1 MCEGPVGRVGVSA
14 RAHPRHGTRTR
25 MPARLVRGYAFG
37 TCFALYSLVTWCLW
51 RAQALVSP
59 VVRRMIQWERS
70 KMSVQAATAAPAQE
84 CLTLRL
90 EEVDSAVV
98 TAFVDFVYQGCV
110 TIAHDIELLLALGM
124 LADRLD
130 VGSLRRAVL
139 ERAQQLLAV
148 DTCAMILQ
156 CSRCSGLPEL
166 EHKCIEFAL
175 KNFVDVSAH
184 PSFLC
189 LEQCVLQDLVA
200 DDRCVH
206 THVHVWVKPL
216 VAGYVPSPVA
226 VCALFARA
234 RVAKALPPCLDAS
247 LYPCT
252 FPSSLSL
259 ALMLSGDVRLRLMA
273 GWMWQVRRWCSRLWC
288 AGVSVRS
295 IACSSSSSRS
305 SSAHARLTS
314 WAQKASA
321 ASAHAAQRRRSKKTR
336 KRRMGMGAEWRGA
349 GAVTTKC
356 RDSTAPPRPP
366 MAHPAQGR
374 RVRSRGG
381 AACWIACGSPT

>member
-139 ERAQQLLAV
+139 EGSTAFGRGHLRHDPTVQPLLWTSRARAQVHRIRAQ
-148 DTCAMILQ
+148 
-156 CSRCSGLPEL
+156 EL
-166 EHKCIEFAL
+166 
-175 KNFVDVSAH
+175 
-184 PSFLC
+184 
-189 LEQCVLQDLVA
+189 
-200 DDRCVH
+200 R
-206 THVHVWVKPL
+206 
-216 VAGYVPSPVA
+216 
-226 VCALFARA
+226 
-234 RVAKALPPCLDAS
+234 
-247 LYPCT
+247 
-252 FPSSLSL
+252 
-259 ALMLSGDVRLRLMA
+259 
-273 GWMWQVRRWCSRLWC
+273 
-288 AGVSVRS
+288 
-295 IACSSSSSRS
+295 
-305 SSAHARLTS
+305 
-314 WAQKASA
+314 
-321 ASAHAAQRRRSKKTR
+321 
-336 KRRMGMGAEWRGA
+336 
-349 GAVTTKC
+349 
-356 RDSTAPPRPP
+356 
-366 MAHPAQGR
+366 R
-374 RVRSRGG
+374 RVRAPVVLVS
-381 AACWIACGSPT
+381 